1 MRDQS
6 ILPHPAYKGIRMTK
20 PRVLLADDHT
30 LVLEG
35 FRRIV
40 EQRCEVVGSVED
52 GRSLL
57 DAASRLQPDLIL
69 LDISMPLLNGIDA
82 ARQLHKQLP
91 DVKLVFVTMHADP
104 AYVSEAFKAGASA
117 YLLKRSAARELDQA
131 VDAVMKGQYYV
142 TSLLT
147 RDLVTS
153 LTQNSGNLFAQRQE
167 LTPRQREVLQLV
179 AEGRTI
185 KETAALLNISPKT
198 VEFHKAQIM
207 SQLNLHTT
215 AELTKY
221 ALAHGLIST

>member
-1 MRDQS
+1 
-6 ILPHPAYKGIRMTK
+6 MTK

-57 DAASRLQPDLIL
+57 EAASRLQPDLIL

-131 VDAVMKGQYYV
+131 IDAVMKGQYYV